1 MPAAA
6 AITNRLHL
14 RLLPPLQAATF
25 GALRV
30 PGDGREQEEAERERE
45 REREREGGRRV
56 STGHPSRPA
65 APPSESR
72 PVPDPDSAAAVGC
85 GGEEERR
92 RGGWR
97 RRRDGGSVR
106 RCR

>member
-30 PGDGREQEEAERERE
+30 PGDGREQEAERERE
-45 REREREGGRRV
+45 RERRREGERV
-56 STGHPSRPA
+56 STGRPGRPA

-72 PVPDPDSAAAVGC
+72 PAPDSDSAAAVGC
-85 GGEEERR
+85 GGDEERR
-92 RGGWR
+92 RGGWP

>member
-1 MPAAA
+1 MMAAAA

-45 REREREGGRRV
+45 GGRV
-56 STGHPSRPA
+56 STGRPGRPA

-72 PVPDPDSAAAVGC
+72 PAPDPDSAAAVGC